1 MSIFSV
7 IAEAKIQDWFR
18 RKSTGE
24 IEQSAS
30 LESIDTVKSAET
42 YLLEDILELIEK
54 ASNADP
60 EKRELMIQKSR
71 QMELQLLTTLEKDGY
86 NLMSQMTAKTI
97 QDHRKKLCRSSQV
110 LRVMFDFGL

>member
-24 IEQSAS
+24 IEQPAI

-60 EKRELMIQKSR
+60 EKRELLIQKSR

-97 QDHRKKLCRSSQV
+97 QDHRKRFRPESS
-110 LRVMFDFGL
+110 LS